1 MDRIQGQRESL
12 LAAYPLAVTEPRIST
27 PALVVLLG
35 STPALAGLELMR
47 HMLGLQPKDLHR
59 VGFVYI
65 DTDDPPSSVVEFQ
78 RQHKGLFQ
86 EFLLR
91 IAVPAG
97 IHRVP
102 RVKQTV
108 LTWDDSHKQ
117 IIQKED
123 DTEQH
128 TFIQGKKPQYFAN
141 GAGGIRNNGHVA
153 ACFNYRLIYDALN
166 AALSRIT
173 RLEDPRGNL
182 KVREVQANL
191 VAFLGGGTGSGMLA
205 DITVMVREL
214 LVKYQLKHRIN
225 LFCILPES
233 SRGVSMTDL
242 SWRKSNATAGLLEL
256 LAYSQ
261 T

>member
-153 ACFNYRLIYDALN
+153 CCFNYHSIYNTLD

-173 RLEDPRGNL
+173 RLSIDQGDTR
-182 KVREVQANL
+182 VREIQANL
-191 VAFLGGGTGSGMLA
+191 IAFLGGGTGSGIVA
-205 DITVMVREL
+205 DVAAMVREL
-214 LVKYQLKHRIN
+214 FASRQLKQRIN
-225 LFCILPES
+225 LLCMLPEPV
-233 SRGVSMTDL
+233 RG
-242 SWRKSNATAGLLEL
+242 A
-256 LAYSQ
+256 
-261 T
+261 